1 MLQPAGR
8 RTSIGEIQFM
18 GKSSRIVLRLLI
30 GLTLLAVALQ
40 HAETICSAQ
49 QFSPSL
55 YSGLHWRFIG
65 PFRGG
70 RSNAV
75 TGVPGQPSTFY
86 FGSVGGGVWKSENS
100 GRTWTPIF
108 DSQPVA
114 SIGAIAVAP
123 SNPNVIYI
131 GTGEADMRS
140 QISYGNGVY
149 KSTDAGKTW
158 THVGLDDTRQ
168 IGRILVDPRNADI
181 VFVAALGHA
190 YGGNAERGVYRSNDG
205 GASWKKVLFKNDDV
219 GAIDLAFD
227 PQNSRTIYTT
237 LWNTRRPP
245 WSIYPPAYGPGSGIF
260 KSVDGGDNW
269 QQLSSG
275 LPTERV
281 GRIGIA
287 VAPTNSKLLYA
298 IVDAKEGGLYR
309 SSDGGASWQK
319 TSGDHRIWGRGWYFC
334 NVVVDPKD
342 AETLYV
348 SNTSLYRS
356 TDGGKSWTAIRGAPG
371 GDDYHQLWIYP
382 DDPKRMVLASDQGTI
397 ISEDGATTW
406 SSWYNQPTAQLYH
419 VAADYRFPYWATGAQ
434 QDSGAVGVPE
444 RSGHSEIST
453 HDWSG
458 ICAGDEAGYTAP
470 DPLHPEILFGDN
482 VTRCNVI
489 TGELRNVSPELSR
502 KGPFRRTW
510 TLPLVFSEADPR
522 VLYFSNQFLFKTLD
536 GGNNWEQISADLTRE
551 DPGVPSNLNEATA
564 ADAPVEKRRG
574 VIYTI
579 APSPIAAHADL
590 IWIGTDDGYIQKTV
604 DGGKAWENVTPR
616 EFTGWSKI
624 VMMQASHFDADEAY
638 AAVDRHRLEDN
649 DPYIYRTRDGG
660 KTWQRITKGLPAG
673 VYMQTVKEDP
683 KRKGLLFAGTE
694 LGLFVSFND
703 GDDWQSLQ
711 LNLPPVSMRDLAIH
725 DDDLIIAT
733 HGRGFWV
740 LDDITPLRQIDAKVS
755 QSEALLF
762 EPADAI
768 RMHAGTDYAS
778 PMPRD
783 EALAENPPIGAMIDY
798 YLKSSASSAVV
809 IEILDGEGQLVRHYS
824 SEDKAPPVKPETLDF
839 PAFWRP
845 AAKPLAAEAGMHR
858 WIWDLHYMAVPGSTH
873 LVGDEFV
880 VAPRGVTALPG
891 TYTVKLTVGGQSYSQ
906 PLKLQ
911 MDPRIKTSLTELRKQ
926 FDAATGVSRRQAE
939 ISEAQRSV
947 NQLLSQARKAR
958 SQIHDDAS
966 LVSALDA
973 LIAKAED
980 IAGTPPAHFGM
991 VPSKPAAEHTDLESL
1006 SRKLAKIF
1014 SAINDGDAAPTED
1027 AMRAFIGAQT
1037 DGAAVM
1043 TKWNA
1048 VMTKD
1053 LPEMNGQLK
1062 QAGLPSIVIGAQG
1075 PAPAEEA
1082 PSDDDDDTN

>member
-1 MLQPAGR
+1 MYQ
-8 RTSIGEIQFM
+8 
-18 GKSSRIVLRLLI
+18 SSRVVVRLLI
-30 GLTLLAVALQ
+30 GLALSVI
-40 HAETICSAQ
+40 AFQ
-49 QFSPSL
+49 QTQNTAPVHGFSPSL
-55 YSGLHWRFIG
+55 YSGLRWRMIG

-70 RSNAV
+70 RSNGV
-75 TGVPGQPSTFY
+75 TGVPGQPNTFY

-100 GRTWTPIF
+100 GRTWSPIF

-123 SNPNVIYI
+123 SNASVVYV
-131 GTGEADMRS
+131 GTGESDMRS
-140 QISYGNGVY
+140 QISFGNGVY
-149 KSTDAGKTW
+149 KSADAGKTW
-158 THVGLDDTRQ
+158 THIGLEDTRQ
-168 IGRILVDPRNADI
+168 IGRILVDPRSANI

-205 GASWKKVLFKNDDV
+205 GVSWKKVLFKNNDV

-227 PQNSRTIYTT
+227 PQDSRTIYAA

-245 WSIYPPAYGPGSGIF
+245 WSIYPPSYGPGSGIF
-260 KSVDGGDNW
+260 KSTDGGDNW
-269 QQLSSG
+269 QQLTGG

-287 VAPTNSKLLYA
+287 VAPANSNLIYA

-309 SSDGGASWQK
+309 SDDAGASWHK

-334 NVVVDPKD
+334 HVVVDPKSS
-342 AETLYV
+342 ETVYV

-356 TDGGKSWTAIRGAPG
+356 TDGGKNWESIRGAPG

-382 DDPKRMVLASDQGTI
+382 DDPKRMVLASDQGTVV
-397 ISEDGATTW
+397 SEDGAATW

-419 VAADYRFPYWATGAQ
+419 AAADYRFPYWATGAQ

-444 RSGHSEIST
+444 RSGHTEISM

-482 VTRCNVI
+482 VSKCNVI

-510 TLPLVFSEADPR
+510 TLPLVFSEADPHA
-522 VLYFSNQFLFKTLD
+522 LYFSDQFLFKTLD
-536 GGNNWEQISADLTRE
+536 GGNSWEQISPDLTRQ
-551 DPGVPSNLNEATA
+551 DPGVPPNLDEATA

-579 APSPIAAHADL
+579 AASPIAAHADL
-590 IWIGTDDGYIQKTV
+590 IWIGTDDGYIQKTI
-604 DGGKAWENVTPR
+604 DGGKTWENITPH
-616 EFTGWSKI
+616 ELTGWSKV

-660 KTWQRITKGLPAG
+660 KSWQRISNGLPAG

-694 LGLFVSFND
+694 LGVFVSFND

-711 LNLPPVSMRDLAIH
+711 LNLPAVSMRDLAIH
-725 DDDLIIAT
+725 NDDLIVAT

-740 LDDITPLRQIDAKVS
+740 LDDITALRQITDKVA
-755 QSEALLF
+755 QSEAYLF
-762 EPADAI
+762 QPADAI

-783 EALAENPPIGAMIDY
+783 EALAENPPVGAMIDY
-798 YLKSSASSAVV
+798 YLKSSANPPLL
-809 IEILDGEGQLVRHYS
+809 IEILDAKGEAIRRYS

-845 AAKPLAAEAGMHR
+845 APKPLSAAAGMHR
-858 WIWDLHYMAVPGSTH
+858 WIWDLHYTAVPGSTH

-891 TYTVKLTVGGQSYSQ
+891 TYTVKLTVGRQSYSQ
-906 PLKLQ
+906 SLTLK
-911 MDPRIKTSLTELRKQ
+911 MDPRIKTSPAELQKQ
-926 FDAATGVSRRQAE
+926 FDAAMEVSRRQAE
-939 ISEAQRSV
+939 ISEAQRGV
-947 NQLLSQARKAR
+947 NQLLAQARKVH
-958 SQIHDDAS
+958 SQVHGKAS

-973 LIAKAED
+973 LIAKAEE
-980 IAGTPPAHFGM
+980 IAGAPPAHFGM
-991 VPSKPAAEHTDLESL
+991 VPSKPAVERADLESL

-1027 AMRAFIGAQT
+1027 ATRAFNTAQM
-1037 DGAAVM
+1037 DLAAVM
-1043 TKWNA
+1043 GKWN
-1048 VMTKD
+1048 VLTTED
-1053 LPEMNGQLK
+1053 LPEVNGQLK
-1062 QAGLPSIVIGAQG
+1062 RAGLPPIVIGAQG
-1075 PAPAEEA
+1075 PAPVEEA
-1082 PSDDDDDTN
+1082 PSDDDDDMN

>member
-18 GKSSRIVLRLLI
+18 GKSSQIVLRLLI
-30 GLTLLAVALQ
+30 GLALLAVALQ

-49 QFSPSL
+49 QSSPSL

-108 DSQPVA
+108 DSQPVP

-123 SNPNVIYI
+123 SNPNVIYV
-131 GTGEADMRS
+131 GTGESDMRS
-140 QISYGNGVY
+140 QISFGNGVY
-149 KSTDAGKTW
+149 KSTDAAKTW

-181 VFVAALGHA
+181 VFVAAIGHA
-190 YGGNAERGVYRSNDG
+190 YGANAERGVYRSNDG
-205 GASWKKVLFKNDDV
+205 LGSWKKVLFKNDDV

-227 PQNSRTIYTT
+227 PQDSRTVYAT

-245 WSIYPPAYGPGSGIF
+245 WSIYPPAYGPGGGIF

-269 QQLSSG
+269 QQLTGG

-298 IVDAKEGGLYR
+298 IIDAKEGGLYR
-309 SSDGGASWQK
+309 SNDGGASWQK

-342 AETLYV
+342 AETVYV

-356 TDGGKSWTAIRGAPG
+356 TDGGKNWAAIRGAPG

-444 RSGHSEIST
+444 RSGHTEIST

-489 TGELRNVSPELSR
+489 TGELRNVSPELNR

-522 VLYFSNQFLFKTLD
+522 ALYFSNQFLFKTLD
-536 GGNNWEQISADLTRE
+536 GGNSWEQISPDLTRE

-564 ADAPVEKRRG
+564 ADAPVGKRRG

-579 APSPIAAHADL
+579 APSPIPSRADL
-590 IWIGTDDGYIQKTV
+590 IWIGTDDGYVQKTD
-604 DGGKAWENVTPR
+604 DGGKTWQNVTPN
-616 EFTGWSKI
+616 ELTSWSKI
-624 VMMQASHFDADEAY
+624 VMMQASHFDAAEAY

-660 KTWQRITKGLPAG
+660 KTWQRITNGLPAG

-683 KRKGLLFAGTE
+683 QHKGLLFAGTE
-694 LGLFVSFND
+694 LAVYVSFND

-725 DDDLIIAT
+725 GDDLIVAT
-733 HGRGFWV
+733 HGRGLWV
-740 LDDITPLRQIDAKVS
+740 LDDITALRQISDQVKESDAF
-755 QSEALLF
+755 LF
-762 EPADAI
+762 EPAAAV

-783 EALAENPPIGAMIDY
+783 EALAENPPVGAMIDY
-798 YLKSSASSAVV
+798 YLKSSATSSLV
-809 IEILDGEGQLVRHYS
+809 IEIVGEKGELVRRYS
-824 SEDKAPPVKPETLDF
+824 SDDKVPAVKPETLQF

-845 AAKPLAAEAGMHR
+845 APQPVSTAAGMHR
-858 WIWDLHYMAVPGSTH
+858 WIWDLHYTKVRGSTH
-873 LVGDEFV
+873 LAGDEFV

-891 TYTVKLTVGGQSYSQ
+891 TYTVRMTVGGKSYSQ
-906 PLKLQ
+906 RLSIK
-911 MDPRIKTSLTELRKQ
+911 MDPRIETSAAELQKQ
-926 FDAATGVSRRQAE
+926 FDAAIEISRRQSE
-939 ISEAQRSV
+939 ISEAQRGV
-947 NQLLSQARKAR
+947 KEVRLQARQLRAKVSENA
-958 SQIHDDAS
+958 A
-966 LVSALDA
+966 LASALDA
-973 LIAKAED
+973 FISKAED
-980 IAGTPPAHFGM
+980 VAGTPPDRFGM
-991 VPSKPAAEHTDLESL
+991 VPSKPAKEHEDLESL
-1006 SRKLAKIF
+1006 NRKFARIF
-1014 SAINDGDAAPTED
+1014 SAVNDGDSAPTAD
-1027 AMRAFIGAQT
+1027 AMQAFGTAQT
-1037 DGAAVM
+1037 DLAAVM
-1043 TKWNA
+1043 AKWA
-1048 VMTKD
+1048 ALTSKD
-1053 LPEMNGQLK
+1053 LPALNGQLK
-1062 QAGLPSIVIGAQG
+1062 QAGLASIAIGAQG
-1075 PAPAEEA
+1075 PSPVEEDA
-1082 PSDDDDDTN
+1082 DESDAN

>member
-1 MLQPAGR
+1 MYQ
-8 RTSIGEIQFM
+8 
-18 GKSSRIVLRLLI
+18 SSRIVVRLLI
-30 GLTLLAVALQ
+30 GLALFVIAFQ
-40 HAETICSAQ
+40 QTQSTVTAQ
-49 QFSPSL
+49 GFSPSL
-55 YSGLHWRFIG
+55 YSGLHWRMIG

-70 RSNAV
+70 RSNGV
-75 TGVPGQPSTFY
+75 TGVPGQPNTFY

-123 SNPNVIYI
+123 SNANVLYV

-140 QISYGNGVY
+140 QISYGNGLY
-149 KSTDAGKTW
+149 KSTDAGQTW
-158 THVGLDDTRQ
+158 THIGLDDTRQ

-190 YGGNAERGVYRSNDG
+190 YGANAERGVYRSNDG
-205 GASWKKVLFKNDDV
+205 GASWKKVLFKNNDV

-227 PQNSRTIYTT
+227 PQNSRTVYAA

-245 WSIYPPAYGPGSGIF
+245 WSIYPPSYGPGSGIF
-260 KSVDGGDNW
+260 KSTDGGDNW
-269 QQLSSG
+269 QQLTDG

-287 VAPTNSKLLYA
+287 VAPANANLVYA

-309 SSDGGASWQK
+309 SGDAGASWHK
-319 TSGDHRIWGRGWYFC
+319 TSSDHRIWGRGWYFC
-334 NVVVDPKD
+334 HVVVDPKD
-342 AETLYV
+342 SETVYV

-356 TDGGKSWTAIRGAPG
+356 TDGGKNWTSIRGAPG

-382 DDPKRMVLASDQGTI
+382 EDPKRMVLASDQGTVVT
-397 ISEDGATTW
+397 EDGAATW

-419 VAADYRFPYWATGAQ
+419 VATDYRFPYWATGAQ

-444 RSGHSEIST
+444 RSSHTEISM

-458 ICAGDEAGYTAP
+458 ICAGEEAGYTAP
-470 DPLHPEILFGDN
+470 DPLHPEILFGDD
-482 VTRCNVI
+482 VTKCNVI

-510 TLPLVFSEADPR
+510 TLPLIFAEADPHA
-522 VLYFSNQFLFKTLD
+522 LYFSDQFLFRTLD
-536 GGNNWEQISADLTRE
+536 GGNSWDQISPDLTRE
-551 DPGVPSNLNEATA
+551 DPGVPPNLDEATA

-579 APSPIAAHADL
+579 APSPITAHADL
-590 IWIGTDDGYIQKTV
+590 IWVGTDDGYIQKTF
-604 DGGKAWENVTPR
+604 DGGKAWENVTPH
-616 EFTGWSKI
+616 ELTAWSKI
-624 VMMQASHFDADEAY
+624 VMLQASHFDADEAY

-660 KTWQRITKGLPAG
+660 KSWQRISKGLPAG

-683 KRKGLLFAGTE
+683 NRKGLLFAGTE
-694 LGLFVSFND
+694 LGVFVSFND
-703 GDDWQSLQ
+703 GDDWQPLQ

-725 DDDLIIAT
+725 NDDLIVAT

-740 LDDITPLRQIDAKVS
+740 LDDITALRQITDKVS
-755 QSEALLF
+755 QSEAFLF
-762 EPADAI
+762 QPADAI
-768 RMHAGTDYAS
+768 RMHPGTDYGS

-783 EALAENPPIGAMIDY
+783 EALAENPPVGAMIDY
-798 YLKSSASSAVV
+798 YLKSPASGPVV
-809 IEILDGEGQLVRHYS
+809 IEILDAKGQVIRRYS
-824 SEDKAPPVKPETLDF
+824 SADKAPPVKPEKLDF

-845 AAKPLAAEAGMHR
+845 APQPPSVAAGMHR
-858 WIWDLHYMAVPGSTH
+858 WIWDLHYTAVSGSTH

-891 TYTVKLTVGGQSYSQ
+891 TYTVKLTVGGQDYSQ
-906 PLKLQ
+906 SLKLA
-911 MDPRIKTSLTELRKQ
+911 MDPRIKTSAAELQKQ
-926 FDAATGVSRRQAE
+926 FYAATEVSRRQAE
-939 ISEAQRSV
+939 ISEAQRGV
-947 NQLLSQARKAR
+947 NQLLSQARKIH
-958 SQIHDDAS
+958 SQVHDNAA

-980 IAGTPPAHFGM
+980 VAGAPPAHFGM
-991 VPSKPAAEHTDLESL
+991 VPSKPAVEREDLESL

-1014 SAINDGDAAPTED
+1014 SAINDGDAAPTAE
-1027 AMRAFIGAQT
+1027 AMKAFSTAQT
-1037 DGAAVM
+1037 DLAAAM
-1043 TKWNA
+1043 AKWNA
-1048 VMTKD
+1048 LTTQD
-1053 LPEMNGQLK
+1053 LPEVNSQLK
-1062 QAGLPSIVIGAQG
+1062 RAGLRPIVIGAQG

-1082 PSDDDDDTN
+1082 PGDDDDTN